1 MSTNEKYLIKK
12 QEGFLIK
19 LFRGIKKI
27 FFKRKNKDLK
37 EKKEENT
44 PKNEVTLE
52 NNEKENLQEKLE
64 RLQKEYYDLEL
75 SKNQKIE
82 ELKKVRIKEL
92 KLTLSIYQYEES
104 YLREVLKEKI
114 NEYNL
119 EVKK

>member
-92 KLTLSIYQYEES
+92 KLTLSIYQYEET